1 MKVSA
6 PAVFPGIVVEGLGTG
21 FPVQG
26 FVACDLL
33 WFIQVEDV
41 ATGVVLV
48 CQGGAHNVDSP
59 AEPLPQKDKAP
70 FYTEGSVSC
79 S

>member
-1 MKVSA
+1 M
-6 PAVFPGIVVEGLGTG
+6 VEGLGTS
-21 FPVQG
+21 FVVQG
-26 FVACDLL
+26 FVAYDLL
-33 WFIQVEDV
+33 WFILVEDI
-41 ATGVVLV
+41 ATGVALV
-48 CQGGAHNVDSP
+48 CQGGAHNVDLP